1 MLINY
6 PKAFHASLL
15 CFKIKIGKLCRIQP
29 VCFMQN
35 STYFVLTTFSPTYIC
50 ILNSVFREKKDRVIR
65 SLEWHFLKQI
75 FNPNKKSKRDLACS
89 SNQIVCTQ
97 AGVIIEIQ
105 NTCRTISYFTLK
117 TQHHEPRES
126 KTFLSQGKC
135 CHDCKVPQ
143 SQVLT
148 VIKKIQCTWKDNARK
163 IYCYV
168 KYSL

>member
-1 MLINY
+1 MYNCLSTIQRLFMQ
-6 PKAFHASLL
+6 AFYVSKLKLESSAGYNL
-15 CFKIKIGKLCRIQP
+15 FALCRIQLILYSQH
-29 VCFMQN
+29 FLRH
-35 STYFVLTTFSPTYIC
+35 TFVYWTVYSGK
-50 ILNSVFREKKDRVIR
+50 KKDRVIR

-117 TQHHEPRES
+117 TQHHEPWES

-148 VIKKIQCTWKDNARK
+148 VIKKNTMYLKR
-163 IYCYV
+163 
-168 KYSL
+168 